1 MILSHEFPNNMSQTE
16 NKMQAIN
23 LEQVIAKKNPK
34 LAKRLPKF
42 ILRYLKKI
50 IHVDEI
56 NEILAKYGHLEGYDF
71 LDKTL
76 EEMNVSYEILQI
88 ENLPASGRFII
99 ASNHP
104 LGGFDGLVLIQAM
117 QRKYGEVRFL
127 VNDILMN
134 LVPFRSLFVPINK
147 HGGQARDGAR
157 ILDEVLNSQMQVLIF
172 PAGLASRKIKGKVI
186 DLEWKKTFISKAV
199 AYQRDVIPVF
209 FEGQNSNFF
218 YRLAAFRKFLRLKAN
233 IEMLYLPDET
243 FKRRNSK
250 LRLVVGKPI
259 PYSQFTPDKT
269 QTEWALH
276 VREKVYDL
284 QNQLKQ

>member
-1 MILSHEFPNNMSQTE
+1 MSQPE

-23 LEQVIAKKNPK
+23 LEQVIANKNPR
-34 LAKRLPKF
+34 LAKKIPKF
-42 ILRYLKKI
+42 ILRYLKRI
-50 IHVDEI
+50 IHVNEI
-56 NEILAKYGHLEGYDF
+56 NEILAKYGHLEGYNF

-76 EEMNVSYEILQI
+76 EEMNVSYEILQK

-134 LVPFRSLFVPINK
+134 LIPFRSLFVPINK
-147 HGGQARDGAR
+147 HGGQAKDGAR
-157 ILDEVLNSQMQVLIF
+157 ILDEVLGSEMQVLIF
-172 PAGLASRKIKGKVI
+172 PAGLASRKIKGKVV
-186 DLEWKKTFISKAV
+186 DLEWKKTFISKAT
-199 AYQRDVIPVF
+199 AYQRDIIPVF

-218 YRLAAFRKFLRLKAN
+218 YRLAAFRKFLGLKAN

-269 QTEWALH
+269 QAEWALY
-276 VREKVYDL
+276 VRNKVYDL
-284 QNQLKQ
+284 QDQLKK

>member
-1 MILSHEFPNNMSQTE
+1 MSQPE

-23 LEQVIAKKNPK
+23 LEQVIANKNPK
-34 LAKRLPKF
+34 LAKRIPKF
-42 ILRYLKKI
+42 ILSYLKRI

-76 EEMNVSYEILQI
+76 EEMNVSYEILQK

-134 LVPFRSLFVPINK
+134 LIPFRSLFVPINK

-157 ILDEVLNSQMQVLIF
+157 ILDEVLGSEMQVLIF
-172 PAGLASRKIKGKVI
+172 PAGLASRKIKGKVV
-186 DLEWKKTFISKAV
+186 DLEWKKTFISKAA
-199 AYQRDVIPVF
+199 AYQRDIIPVF

-218 YRLAAFRKFLRLKAN
+218 YRLAAFRKFLGLKVN

-269 QTEWALH
+269 QAEWALY
-276 VREKVYDL
+276 VRNKVYEL
-284 QNQLKQ
+284 QYQLKK

>member
-1 MILSHEFPNNMSQTE
+1 MSQPE

-23 LEQVIAKKNPK
+23 LEQVIANKNPK
-34 LAKRLPKF
+34 LAKRIPKF
-42 ILRYLKKI
+42 ILSYLKRI

-76 EEMNVSYEILQI
+76 EEMNVSYEILQK

-134 LVPFRSLFVPINK
+134 LIPFRSLFVPINK

-157 ILDEVLNSQMQVLIF
+157 ILDEVLGSEMQVLIF
-172 PAGLASRKIKGKVI
+172 PAGLASRKIKGKVV
-186 DLEWKKTFISKAV
+186 DLEWKKTFISKAA
-199 AYQRDVIPVF
+199 AYQRDIIPVF

-218 YRLAAFRKFLRLKAN
+218 YRLAAFRKFLGLKAN
-233 IEMLYLPDET
+233 IEMLYLPNET

-250 LRLVVGKPI
+250 LRLVVGKTI
-259 PYSQFTPDKT
+259 PHSLFTPDKT
-269 QTEWALH
+269 QAEWALY
-276 VREKVYDL
+276 VRNKVYEL
-284 QNQLKQ
+284 QDQLKK